1 MKSIVKF
8 GAYLLLLVSVAC
20 ASSKNQASP
29 EAIAALDK
37 MIADQQFKIDAN
49 WAQPMAS
56 QGLNSIANAG
66 LLPFG
71 STASRIDISG
81 SGGYLRMVGDS
92 VKADLPFFGERRMGG
107 YYNQNK
113 TGILFE
119 GIPKDLSFSPNKKDS
134 GKTMRF
140 NISGDTENYQVIAQ
154 LYPNGNARLTVSSSH
169 RTNIWY
175 QGNLSEY
182 KKKE

>member
-1 MKSIVKF
+1 MKSILKF
-8 GAYLLLLVSVAC
+8 GVYLFLLMSVAC
-20 ASSKNQASP
+20 ASSKDQSSP

-37 MIADQQFKIDAN
+37 MIQNQQFQIDAN

-92 VKADLPFFGERRMGG
+92 VEADLPFFGERQLGG
-107 YYNQNK
+107 FYNQNK
-113 TGILFE
+113 AGIKFE
-119 GIPKDLSFSPNKKDS
+119 GIPKDFSVSPNKKDS

-140 NISGDTENYQVIAQ
+140 NISNESENYQVIAQ

-175 QGNLSEY
+175 QGDLSEY
-182 KKKE
+182 QKKE